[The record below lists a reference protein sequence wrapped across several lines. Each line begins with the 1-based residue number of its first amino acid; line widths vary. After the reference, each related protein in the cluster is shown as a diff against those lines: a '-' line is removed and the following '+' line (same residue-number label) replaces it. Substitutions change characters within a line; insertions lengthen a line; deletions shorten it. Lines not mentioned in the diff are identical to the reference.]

1 MKKYPIL
8 QNQKGTAPNQC
19 VSFPFFSAILI
30 HTSIS
35 ISMAMAMAKFL
46 LFVVVLS
53 AIPLAIIISLESSA
67 PTAHYYQ
74 FHSSGWFRESSKW
87 DEDNRRFI
95 VSFTDGG
102 GLGVVNVPE
111 DDNPSLVLEEIP
123 VVKNTEAVGNGSCG
137 VFIDRPRKRV
147 VVAIADVFGHSYSA
161 VAAYDMDS
169 WKRLFFTQLSS
180 SEDGKS
186 MADDVTVD
194 AQGNAYVTDAKGT
207 RIWKVGVDGQILS
220 VIKSPLFHAKEWY
233 NNIFTLNG
241 IVYHPNG
248 YLIVGHTIAGL
259 LFKVEI
265 NNDNKVTLVKVD
277 ARLTVADGLELLSP
291 TKLVVAG
298 ANGVK
303 LVESN
308 DDWATASVIGR
319 SPVLKHRM
327 ATAAM
332 VKDGKVY
339 INHALGMGYPKKK
352 HVFVEAVFS

>member
-1 MKKYPIL
+1 
-8 QNQKGTAPNQC
+8 
-19 VSFPFFSAILI
+19 
-30 HTSIS
+30 
-35 ISMAMAMAKFL
+35 MALCSTKFL
-46 LFVVVLS
+46 LSLVLLS
-53 AIPLAIIISLESSA
+53 AIPLAIIITLESAA

-74 FHSSGWFRESSKW
+74 FHSTGWFRESSKW
-87 DEDNRRFI
+87 DQVNSRFI

-102 GLGVVNVPE
+102 GLGVVRVPE
-111 DDNPSLVLEEIP
+111 DHNPDLVLEEIP
-123 VVKNTEAVGNGSCG
+123 VVKNTDAVGNGTCG
-137 VFIDRPRKRV
+137 VFIDRPRNRV
-147 VVAIADVFGHSYSA
+147 VVAIADVFGNTYSA

-169 WKRLFFTQLSS
+169 WKRLFFTHLPS

-194 AQGNAYVTDAKGT
+194 AQGNAYITDAKGT
-207 RIWKVGVDGQILS
+207 QIWKVGVDGQILS

-233 NNIFTLNG
+233 HNFFTLNG

-248 YLIVGHTIAGL
+248 YLIVGHTIAGI

-265 NNDNKVTLVKVD
+265 NNGNRVALVKVD
-277 ARLTVADGLELLSP
+277 TRLTVADGLELLSP

-308 DDWATASVIGR
+308 DDWTTASVIGR